1 MGSWPLGTGTFGSTH
16 LFIRKNEHGQIC
28 NRIVIKNCDFDQSE
42 RQRRIWDHEKW
53 FWVKDHSDQ
62 SIPIE
67 VQTMSD
73 LRGKNG
79 SEFIVKLLNWRIA
92 KERRLYRLYLEV

>member
-1 MGSWPLGTGTFGSTH
+1 
-16 LFIRKNEHGQIC
+16 
-28 NRIVIKNCDFDQSE
+28 
-42 RQRRIWDHEKW
+42 
-53 FWVKDHSDQ
+53 VKDHRDQ

-92 KERRLYRLYLEV
+92 KERRLYRLYLEYEFNRQGLPKLGLLANYVAVR